1 MQVKRS
7 VLARCLNTRITEEY
21 SFEWQ
26 EDIFSVLHKIN
37 FVVQEKKKMLLT
49 FNLGLLKICTKA
61 RLYCH
66 CA

>member
-7 VLARCLNTRITEEY
+7 VLPRCLNTRIAEEY

-37 FVVQEKKKMLLT
+37 FVVQEKKKDVT
-49 FNLGLLKICTKA
+49 DF
-61 RLYCH
+61 
-66 CA
+66 